1 MAQSI
6 ITYKTL
12 YELDPSLKSEELFRF
27 YNKFNNIC
35 NNEGDTDNGC
45 IKDGI
50 YDNVDATVKD
60 FYKNTASNFKIIN
73 DSSSQY
79 FHGMTSDSNKRC
91 IYFKYWFYDEVITKK
106 YNTTKVN
113 NFFDWWTQTNQNV
126 CANCECK
133 LSKIRW
139 DEIHNLKKMYDVILF
154 YGKSD
159 VMLSEKLEKL
169 RDHKYCKYIKD
180 SYITY
185 NIFQSRCSGETNAYC
200 KEINDYIKNN
210 IDDVKLTDLQCNS
223 EIKPIE
229 INQEEQ
235 ELINGV
241 LSINPL
247 KQTGQDEASS
257 DKQGTLSHTVIGIF
271 GTAFGLFLLLLI
283 LYKFTPFG
291 LWISPRIRNYKRM
304 WNKITRKD
312 CESLLDKSVSQ
323 QIQSDNRRYNIS
335 YNVE

>member
-1 MAQSI
+1 MAQST

-45 IKDGI
+45 IHDGI
-50 YDNVDATVKD
+50 YDNVDVSVKD

-73 DSSSQY
+73 DNSSQY

-106 YNTTKVN
+106 YNNTKVN
-113 NFFDWWTQTNQNV
+113 NFFEWWKQTNQKV

-139 DEIHNLKKMYDVILF
+139 DEIHNLKKMYDVILL
-154 YGKSD
+154 YGK
-159 VMLSEKLEKL
+159 
-169 RDHKYCKYIKD
+169 
-180 SYITY
+180 
-185 NIFQSRCSGETNAYC
+185 N
-200 KEINDYIKNN
+200 
-210 IDDVKLTDLQCNS
+210 
-223 EIKPIE
+223 
-229 INQEEQ
+229 
-235 ELINGV
+235 
-241 LSINPL
+241 
-247 KQTGQDEASS
+247 QDEASS
-257 DKQGTLSHTVIGIF
+257 GKQGTLSHTVIGIF

-283 LYKFTPFG
+283 LYKFTPFR

-323 QIQSDNRRYNIS
+323 QMQSDNRKYNIS
-335 YNVE
+335 YHVE